1 MTETSENKT
10 IGTIR
15 QVVKWTEQ
23 DGWPISETT
32 IRRMIATGAPF
43 KHFKSGTRNYINY
56 PSLCDYIGMKPVE
69 APVGI
74 PS

>member
-1 MTETSENKT
+1 MTETSDSKT

-56 PSLCDYIGMKPVE
+56 PSLCDYIGIQPAGMPLS
-69 APVGI
+69 I
-74 PS
+74 SS